1 MLNCE
6 ISNIVI
12 YLGKWV
18 EFFSKKCWGSHVA
31 FLALWWPKWQIKIYD
46 EETPQSQV
54 KKPKK
59 VFSFLLVAESF
70 FYDTYILFSQKI
82 RILQKFTNVILW
94 FQVFTRRFKFL
105 LLPIIHLEFSK
116 SEFSFSD
123 FILLLYLIFI
133 VYSLDKIY
141 KRPWT

>member
-59 VFSFLLVAESF
+59 VFFLFTRCWIF
-70 FYDTYILFSQKI
+70 FYDIYILFSQKI